1 MNDYKASFHVTD
13 ALEATSMCSVPC
25 ERTKMC
31 AVYESKKQDTLL
43 VGVLFVDLQIFRV
56 KRTDR
61 SLNLL
66 LIFIVLHRQ
75 QSQPAKESS
84 PPREEA
90 PPPPPPTEDSCA
102 KKPRSRTKISLE
114 ALGILQSFIHDVG
127 LYPDQEAIHTLSAQL
142 DLPKHTIIKFFQN
155 QRYHVKHHGKLKE
168 HLGSAVDVA
177 EYKDEELLTESEEN
191 DSEEGSEEMYKVEA
205 EEENAEK
212 SKAAPAEIDQR

>member
-1 MNDYKASFHVTD
+1 M
-13 ALEATSMCSVPC
+13 
-25 ERTKMC
+25 
-31 AVYESKKQDTLL
+31 
-43 VGVLFVDLQIFRV
+43 
-56 KRTDR
+56 
-61 SLNLL
+61 
-66 LIFIVLHRQ
+66 LHRQ
-75 QSQPAKESS
+75 QSQPAKENS

-90 PPPPPPTEDSCA
+90 PPPPAEDSCA

-168 HLGSAVDVA
+168 HLGTVVDVA

-191 DSEEGSEEMYKVEA
+191 DSEEGSEEMYKVEP
-205 EEENAEK
+205 EEENPDK
-212 SKAAPAEIDQR
+212 NKAAPVDIDQR

>member
-1 MNDYKASFHVTD
+1 MLILSRSWPQSKYPSAVKADLSGTSSSHHPRHLPG
-13 ALEATSMCSVPC
+13 ALLS
-25 ERTKMC
+25 
-31 AVYESKKQDTLL
+31 LL
-43 VGVLFVDLQIFRV
+43 GIIRML
-56 KRTDR
+56 K
-61 SLNLL
+61 
-66 LIFIVLHRQ
+66 Q

-191 DSEEGSEEMYKVEA
+191 DSEEGSEEMYKVET
-205 EEENAEK
+205 EEENADK

>member
-1 MNDYKASFHVTD
+1 MQCMGGNTRCRGLPGGFANIRSQSHWFSPPSDY
-13 ALEATSMCSVPC
+13 
-25 ERTKMC
+25 
-31 AVYESKKQDTLL
+31 Q
-43 VGVLFVDLQIFRV
+43 
-56 KRTDR
+56 
-61 SLNLL
+61 
-66 LIFIVLHRQ
+66 VLHRQ
-75 QSQPAKESS
+75 QSQPTKESS

-90 PPPPPPTEDSCA
+90 PPPPPPAEDSCA

-205 EEENAEK
+205 EEENAAAAAAAATEK
-212 SKAAPAEIDQR
+212 SKAAPAEADQR

>member
-1 MNDYKASFHVTD
+1 MKDPSLILRYLKCV
-13 ALEATSMCSVPC
+13 CP
-25 ERTKMC
+25 
-31 AVYESKKQDTLL
+31 LL
-43 VGVLFVDLQIFRV
+43 FQ
-56 KRTDR
+56 
-61 SLNLL
+61 
-66 LIFIVLHRQ
+66 VLHRQ

-90 PPPPPPTEDSCA
+90 PPTQAEDTCT

-168 HLGSAVDVA
+168 HLGTVVDVA

-191 DSEEGSEEMYKVEA
+191 DSEEGSEEMYKVDA
-205 EEENAEK
+205 EEENPEK
-212 SKAAPAEIDQR
+212 SKATILETDQR

>member
-1 MNDYKASFHVTD
+1 M
-13 ALEATSMCSVPC
+13 
-25 ERTKMC
+25 
-31 AVYESKKQDTLL
+31 
-43 VGVLFVDLQIFRV
+43 
-56 KRTDR
+56 
-61 SLNLL
+61 
-66 LIFIVLHRQ
+66 LHRQ
-75 QSQPAKESS
+75 QSQPAKENS

-90 PPPPPPTEDSCA
+90 PPPPAEDSCA

-168 HLGSAVDVA
+168 HLGTVVDVA

-191 DSEEGSEEMYKVEA
+191 DSEEGSEEMYKVEP
-205 EEENAEK
+205 EEENPDK
-212 SKAAPAEIDQR
+212 SKAAPADVDQR

>member
-1 MNDYKASFHVTD
+1 MNQ
-13 ALEATSMCSVPC
+13 M
-25 ERTKMC
+25 
-31 AVYESKKQDTLL
+31 LL
-43 VGVLFVDLQIFRV
+43 FLFFFNYQVLQ
-56 KRTDR
+56 
-61 SLNLL
+61 
-66 LIFIVLHRQ
+66 RQ